1 MMKPVT
7 TMFKENSAC
16 MVLYLRATCNRTIKG
31 KVTIKSEPETKI
43 IM

>member
-16 MVLYLRATCNRTIKG
+16 MVLYLRATCNKTIKG
-31 KVTIKSEPETKI
+31 KVRRNQNQKQR
-43 IM
+43 